1 MKLLVTGGYGFIG
14 SNFINLASQSNYK
27 IINIDNVTYAANK
40 NNIRVENINNIEIDI
55 ADYPNIEKTILDFKP
70 DAVVHFAAESHVDN
84 SIEDPYI
91 FLNTNILGTYNLLQA
106 CSKLEN
112 NFHFIHISTDEVF
125 GELGKEGFFNEKT
138 NYDPKSPY
146 SASKASSDHL
156 VRAWENTYGFPATI
170 VNCCNNYGPNQHKE
184 KLIPKIITNCFSNND
199 IPIYGQGDNIRDWIF
214 VEDYCKAILLI
225 LENRKSVLNESF
237 CIGANQEFSN
247 VELTEKICSIIND
260 NFSLKHNCLD
270 LISYVDDRL
279 GHDFRYAIDASKIRK
294 DLGWKPEY
302 SFEEAIMKTI
312 DYYKGNL

>member
-27 IINIDNVTYAANK
+27 ITNVDNVTYAADK

-70 DAVVHFAAESHVDN
+70 DAIVHFAAESHVDN
-84 SIEDPYI
+84 SIENPYI

-156 VRAWENTYGFPATI
+156 VRAWQNTYGFPATI

-247 VELTEKICSIIND
+247 IQLTQKICSIINA
-260 NFSLKHNCLD
+260 NFSLQHNCLD

>member
-27 IINIDNVTYAANK
+27 ITNVDNVTYAADK

-156 VRAWENTYGFPATI
+156 VRAWQNTYGFPATI

-214 VEDYCKAILLI
+214 VEDFCKAILLI

-247 VELTEKICSIIND
+247 IQLTQKICSIINA
-260 NFSLKHNCLD
+260 NFSLQHNCLD

-302 SFEEAIMKTI
+302 SFEEAIIKTI